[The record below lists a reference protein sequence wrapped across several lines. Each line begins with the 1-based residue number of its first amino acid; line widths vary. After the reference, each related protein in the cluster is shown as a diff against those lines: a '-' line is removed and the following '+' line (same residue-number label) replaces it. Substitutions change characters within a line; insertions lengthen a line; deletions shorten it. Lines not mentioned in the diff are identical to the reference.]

1 MKWIDNDTRAGPIG
15 VSFLSNIRRSS
26 MGLDEFF
33 LFFCKYRAL
42 GRVGWLHSR
51 MELDFGLDWLG
62 WVAKQNETWSVS
74 VLFVLGG
81 RFDLAK
87 LLERRRFL
95 KGDEPGTAFFL
106 FHHQVCCL
114 FLPPNA
120 LMRPTQHTTTTC
132 HTVTPTYTKEN
143 VYSYLNS
150 LCQQISF
157 ISSPQSSVIADSAYV
172 LTSAHSIRITL

>member
-51 MELDFGLDWLG
+51 MESDFVGWTTRRDWLG
-62 WVAKQNETWSVS
+62 RVAKQNETWSVS

-81 RFDLAK
+81 LFDLAK

-95 KGDEPGTAFFL
+95 EGDEPGMAFFL

-114 FLPPNA
+114 FLPPSA
-120 LMRPTQHTTTTC
+120 LMRPTQHTTTC
-132 HTVTPTYTKEN
+132 HSVTPTYTKEM
-143 VYSYLNS
+143 
-150 LCQQISF
+150 C
-157 ISSPQSSVIADSAYV
+157 IA
-172 LTSAHSIRITL
+172 I